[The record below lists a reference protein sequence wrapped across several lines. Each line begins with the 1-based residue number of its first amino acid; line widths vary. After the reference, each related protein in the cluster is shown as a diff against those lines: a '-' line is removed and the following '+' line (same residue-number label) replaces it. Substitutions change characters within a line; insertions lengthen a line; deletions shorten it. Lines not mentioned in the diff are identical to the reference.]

1 MSACRWLSVACLM
14 SVLALLAPTCAQAWA
29 LPVRG
34 PPMQPASDI
43 EWRAF
48 QSFGSAEGLPQNSV
62 LALLQDADGFILA
75 GTQDGLARYDGRHWR
90 VIELPT
96 GGRRYAVGALA
107 LATDASVWIGTDTQ
121 GAWRLARG
129 RSERV
134 ALDANDDDSSGINAF
149 WAAPDGAVWVAT
161 QAGLQRCRPAS
172 CTRINALAGLGA
184 RSLLAETVDGEQR
197 LWVGSNRAGILQL
210 RDLDAAQPVSV
221 GASIDRRA
229 GLPNN
234 VGLALARFAGDLWIG
249 TGRGLA
255 RFDGKRLHVYSA
267 DNGFPVAMVFALQAS
282 QDADG
287 QPQLLATLRP
297 GGLAEIAVDGSWR
310 LLDGRNGLPANATH
324 ALLRE
329 RYRGLLWVG
338 TMTAGVA
345 RLERERWALFDERSG
360 LPDRLT
366 LGVGW
371 SDADGGTLWVG
382 TAGGPVRWQSGRFVP
397 LLGATEAP
405 LLVYDLLDAPDGD
418 RWIAHARGLQRWRGG
433 VLAADYT
440 VDNSPLPAVSVDQLA
455 LRRSADGF
463 EVYAASGHGLAR
475 WRLREGL
482 RRVDDVPELAG
493 DESIRSMSTLPDPQ
507 MPDHDQLWLA
517 SSAGLLRID
526 DRGAERLNADCLR
539 DTAPLVVAA
548 EPAPGGALLWLG
560 TRDGLLQLHA
570 DGRCT
575 AWPAA
580 AALGAVSHLQPLGEH
595 LYAFGARGVLRLQ
608 RDGAADQAGTLFGN
622 SAGLGDGEITDSAVD
637 ARGRLF
643 AASASGLA
651 AFDPNLPP
659 ATRDRAPLR
668 LLSATYDESR
678 QSLHPGQTLPASA
691 GSVHFE
697 YALLAFEREH
707 EVRYRVQLEGLQSE
721 FGAWTTRADASFP
734 RLPAGQFTL
743 VVEARDA
750 DGQRAQPI
758 RFAFSVDRA
767 WWQQPWAIAGA
778 ALCLLAFGLTLGRWR
793 LHAAQRRASEL
804 ADEVATR
811 TRELAHANAL
821 LEEAAVTDPL
831 TGLKNRR
838 FFALAAPAEAERAR
852 RAGPAGS
859 LLLALL
865 DIDHFKRINDSHGH
879 DTGDAVLIEV
889 ARRLERVARGGD
901 FVLRW
906 GGEEFL
912 LLLRDV
918 PADAA
923 DTLLRRLL
931 QALADN
937 AVETG
942 DLRLPVSASI
952 GAVGFP
958 LPPSVGPGGSLE
970 QAISL
975 ADEALYR
982 AKHAGRN
989 RAMRVLSVGVDGTL
1003 ECAEVLV

>member
-1 MSACRWLSVACLM
+1 MSACRWLSAACQVLL
-14 SVLALLAPTCAQAWA
+14 LALLASATTQAWA
-29 LPVRG
+29 PPVQG
-34 PPMQPASDI
+34 PPMQPGGEL

-48 QSFGSAEGLPQNSV
+48 QSFGSAQGLPQNSV
-62 LALLQDADGFILA
+62 LALLQDADGFVLA

-121 GAWRLARG
+121 GVWRLAEGRG
-129 RSERV
+129 ERV
-134 ALDANDDDSSGINAF
+134 ALDTRDGEGNGINAF

-161 QAGLQRCRPAS
+161 QEGLQRCRQGD
-172 CTRINALAGLGA
+172 CRRIDALAGLGA

-210 RDLDAAQPVSV
+210 RDLDAEQPASV
-221 GASIDRRA
+221 GAVIDRRA

-255 RFDGKRLHVYSA
+255 RFDGERLHVYSA
-267 DNGFPVAMVFALQAS
+267 DNGFPVAMVFGLQAS
-282 QDADG
+282 QNADG
-287 QPQLLATLRP
+287 QPRLLATLRP
-297 GGLAEIAVDGSWR
+297 GGMAEIAADGSWR

-360 LPDRLT
+360 LPDRLS

-397 LLGATEAP
+397 LLGADQPA

-418 RWIAHARGLQRWRGG
+418 RWIAHARGLQRWRDGT
-433 VLAADYT
+433 LTADYT

-455 LRRSADGF
+455 LRRSAEGF

-482 RRVDDVPELAG
+482 RRVADVPELAG
-493 DESIRSMSTLPDPQ
+493 DASIRSMSTLADPQ
-507 MPDHDQLWLA
+507 VPGSDQLWLA
-517 SSAGLLRID
+517 TSAGLLRID
-526 DRGAERLNADCLR
+526 DRGAEWLTADCLR
-539 DTAPLVVAA
+539 GTAPLALAA
-548 EPAPGGALLWLG
+548 EAGAGGALLWLG

-570 DGRCT
+570 DGHCT

-580 AALGAVSHLQPLGEH
+580 AALGAVSHLQLLGEH

-608 RDGAADQAGTLFGN
+608 REGAADQTGTLFGN
-622 SAGLGDGEITDSAVD
+622 NAGLGDGEITDSAVD

-659 ATRDRAPLR
+659 ATRERAPLR
-668 LLSATYDESR
+668 LLTATYDESR
-678 QSLHPGQTLPASA
+678 QTLSPGQTLPASA

-697 YALLAFEREH
+697 FALLAFEREH
-707 EVRYRVQLEGLQSE
+707 DVRYRVQLEGLQSG

-750 DGQRAQPI
+750 DGIPAQPI

-778 ALCLLAFGLTLGRWR
+778 ALCLLALGLALGRWR

-804 ADEVATR
+804 ADEVAAR
-811 TRELAHANAL
+811 TRELAQANVL

-852 RAGPAGS
+852 RVGPAGS

-879 DTGDAVLIEV
+879 DSGDTVLVEV
-889 ARRLERVARGGD
+889 ARRLQQVARGGD

-931 QALADN
+931 QALAD
-937 AVETG
+937 APVVLD
-942 DLRLPVSASI
+942 DLSLAVSASI
-952 GAVGFP
+952 GGVSFP
-958 LPPSVGPGGSLE
+958 LPAASDAAVSLE

-989 RAMRVLSVGVDGTL
+989 RAMRVLAVGVDGTL
-1003 ECAEVLV
+1003 ECEEVLV